1 METLRR
7 GRRYT
12 LGPFAARAE
21 AQAVLGVLQA
31 KAAQEAGTP
40 GWAAGLGL
48 EPEWLARIE
57 ATPWDVLVG
66 ELGGVAGAGE
76 AGSDATAQLPEGVQ
90 GAAAGQLELQREDGV
105 ASADE
110 EEDGPEEAAEQG
122 SGASPRAKLP
132 ARRRSFRPAG
142 ASGISAVRVHKGVL
156 KLRLDTPWGGL
167 QLGSLP
173 GKEAAARLADWA
185 LLWRAMRQAAGA
197 GRVGSDGRPAGGGCL
212 PPPAPDMLPPNL
224 NRPAE
229 AYLDDPLLMDFLGR
243 ASLAEVQALLEQEA
257 AAAQLGAEAGMPV
270 GPAPANRDGASH
282 GGQPPAKRGRWEGAA
297 PAALQQLATAQ
308 QPVAPQ
314 HPGSG
319 AADAQARGWASA
331 AAAAPRSPLAASFE
345 MLYALQPVLEGCG
358 VEPRLLSS
366 LELGFARLAPAVQH
380 CLHRALPRAAH
391 FGGRPAVEQLLQDAL
406 QGGC

>member
-1 METLRR
+1 M
-7 GRRYT
+7 
-12 LGPFAARAE
+12 
-21 AQAVLGVLQA
+21 LGVLQA

-48 EPEWLARIE
+48 EPEWLAHIE
-57 ATPWDVLVG
+57 ASPWDVLVG

-90 GAAAGQLELQREDGV
+90 GAAAGQLELQRADGA

-110 EEDGPEEAAEQG
+110 EENRPEEAAEQE

-132 ARRRSFRPAG
+132 ARRRSVRPAG
-142 ASGISAVRVHKGVL
+142 ASGISAVRVHKGML

-185 LLWRAMRQAAGA
+185 LLWRAMRQAVGA

-212 PPPAPDMLPPNL
+212 QPPAPEMLPPNL

-229 AYLDDPLLMDFLGR
+229 AYLDDPVLMDFLGR
-243 ASLAEVQALLEQEA
+243 TSLAEVQARLEQEA
-257 AAAQLGAEAGMPV
+257 AAPQRGADATMSA
-270 GPAPANRDGASH
+270 GPAQANRDGAGH
-282 GGQPPAKRGRWEGAA
+282 GSQSPAKRGRWEGAA

-308 QPVAPQ
+308 QPVTPQRPSSEAVGAQVRGRAPG
-314 HPGSG
+314 P
-319 AADAQARGWASA
+319 
-331 AAAAPRSPLAASFE
+331 AAAPRSPLAASFE

-358 VEPRLLSS
+358 VEPRLLSA
-366 LELGFARLAPAVQH
+366 LELGFARLAPAVQQ

-391 FGGRPAVEQLLQDAL
+391 FGGRPAVEQLMQDAL